1 MADIP
6 ISGSVA
12 AGWDRI
18 RAVFE
23 RNFEA
28 DTTDVTRPDPG
39 DLGAGLCVIVDGE
52 VVVDLVGGWR
62 DRART
67 RPFTT
72 ATLVNAYSVGK
83 GVSAAVALA
92 AVSRGLIDLDAPVQD
107 HWPEFSAATTLR
119 QHLSHQAGLP
129 ALRAPVDPEVPL
141 DWHRM
146 CHTLAST
153 EPWWTPGTAHGYH
166 VNTAG
171 YLVGEPV
178 RAAAGAERFGDLLRD
193 WFAVPLGADLWFGV
207 PDTDLERCSEIA
219 FSGGATPT
227 PPSGGADFPDDTAR
241 MQHHAYFNPPT
252 LSGMTIVEDRA
263 WRQAEVPS
271 TNLHATAKGVALV
284 YDALVRPSGPVDA
297 SLVGA
302 AAQTVVDGPDR
313 ILGTRSRFG
322 LGFQLHQDGRP
333 VGVSSSSFG
342 HYGFGGSIGFADPTA
357 GIAVGYVIN
366 RPGDRWQ
373 IPRTKRLLAE
383 LRTQVVHGGD
393 DPAS

>member
-1 MADIP
+1 MAEVP
-6 ISGSVA
+6 IAGSVA
-12 AGWDRI
+12 AGWEAV

-23 RNFEA
+23 RNFVA
-28 DTTDVTRPDPG
+28 DEPDAATPDPG
-39 DLGAGLCVIVDGE
+39 DLGAGLCVIADGE
-52 VVVDLVGGWR
+52 IVVDLVGGWR
-62 DRART
+62 DRDRT
-67 RPFTT
+67 APFT
-72 ATLVNAYSVGK
+72 AETLVNAYSVGK

-92 AVSRGLIDLDAPVQD
+92 AVSRGLIDLDAPVQE
-107 HWPEFSAATTLR
+107 HWPEFGAATTLR
-119 QHLSHQAGLP
+119 HHLSHQAGLP
-129 ALRAPVDPEVPL
+129 ALRRPVDADVPL

-146 CHTLAST
+146 CRELAST
-153 EPWWTPGTAHGYH
+153 EPWWSPATAHGYH

-178 RAAAGAERFGDLLRD
+178 RAAAGADRFGDLLRD
-193 WFAVPLGADLWFGV
+193 WFAAPLGADLHFGV
-207 PDTDLERCSEIA
+207 RDADLERCSEIA
-219 FSGGATPT
+219 FTGGATPT
-227 PPSGGADFPDDTAR
+227 APRDTVDFPDETAR

-284 YDALVRPSGPVDA
+284 YDALLGPSGPVDA
-297 SLVGA
+297 SLVA
-302 AAQTVVDGPDR
+302 AAAETVVDGPDR

-333 VGVSSSSFG
+333 IGVSASSFG
-342 HYGFGGSIGFADPTA
+342 HYGFGGSVGFADPEA
-357 GIAVGYVIN
+357 GIAVGYILN

-373 IPRTKRLLAE
+373 IPRTKRLLAA
-383 LRTQVVHGGD
+383 LRTQVAPHED